1 MPLDLFATLLS
12 TYYEKVDEALEQVDQ
27 KASGSPISGD
37 IQGQDGWSSEQPDSC
52 RCSLQDV
59 GLDEI

>member
-12 TYYEKVDEALEQVDQ
+12 TFYEKVDEALEQVDQ

-37 IQGQDGWSSEQPDSC
+37 IQGPSGWSSEQPDSY

>member
-1 MPLDLFATLLS
+1 MSLDLFATFLS
-12 TYYEKVDEALEQVDQ
+12 TFYEKGDEALEQVDQ

-52 RCSLQDV
+52 CCSLQDV